1 MKSNINFPVRTNSI
15 KVLIAFFSCILFLAL
30 QSCEEKETIEEILV
44 GTWNIKSERTVEFQN
59 EIKTDDK
66 TYNYHPLE
74 GAFQFLE
81 DGTGKVYRDGVV
93 ADTYIWYEANFDGSG
108 YCHRYLWSDGT
119 FSWEISDDIIT
130 IMLKDNIGGDAPLSV
145 SFTVSDSI
153 LNLKFTSY
161 DGEHWYEIDIDGG
174 HYVYAYTSKV
184 EKYLTLNR

>member
-1 MKSNINFPVRTNSI
+1 MKSKENFPLRAYSI
-15 KVLIAFFSCILFLAL
+15 KLLIALLSCMLFLAL
-30 QSCEEKETIEEILV
+30 LSCEEKETIEEMLV
-44 GTWNIKSERTVEFQN
+44 GTWNIKSERTIEFQN

-74 GAFQFLE
+74 GAIQFLE

-93 ADTYIWYEANFDGSG
+93 ADNYIWYETNYDDSG
-108 YCHRYLWSDGT
+108 YCDRYLWSDDT
-119 FSWEISDDIIT
+119 FSWEISEDIIT

-161 DGEHWYEIDIDGG
+161 DGEHWYEIYIDGG
-174 HYVYAYTSKV
+174 HYVYSYRSKV